1 MKELM
6 DYIMVP
12 F

>member
-6 DYIMVP
+6 W
-12 F
+12 

>member
-6 DYIMVP
+6 S
-12 F
+12 

>member
-6 DYIMVP
+6 RQI
-12 F
+12 

>member
-6 DYIMVP
+6 R
-12 F
+12 